1 MPNIRAK
8 SKRGQA
14 KNSKTLS
21 RHSIKF
27 ITLCTHIV
35 VGSYVADVQSIDFGL
50 QHYGSIRRDGHLR
63 LIFIPGLTVQT
74 LRRKEA

>member
-1 MPNIRAK
+1 MPHIRAK

-14 KNSKTLS
+14 KNSKTS
-21 RHSIKF
+21 WHSTKF

-35 VGSYVADVQSIDFGL
+35 VGTYVADVLSIDFGL
-50 QHYGSIRRDGHLR
+50 QHYGSIRRDGDLR
-63 LIFIPGLTVQT
+63 LIFIPGLTVQM

>member
-8 SKRGQA
+8 SKRAQA